1 VGKCP
6 KKLSKHFDANTLAP
20 RPPVIRTYFSK
31 GPWNFLIGNLIDI
44 DGLESEWI
52 WRKLM
57 DPNLVKQLIEALKD
71 IAAGLNIIAGAICF
85 SAVLRAWFNK

>member
-1 VGKCP
+1 
-6 KKLSKHFDANTLAP
+6 
-20 RPPVIRTYFSK
+20 
-31 GPWNFLIGNLIDI
+31 
-44 DGLESEWI
+44 
-52 WRKLM
+52 M